1 MKICIIVTN
10 YNNSEHTIGFFNS
23 LKKVPNLD
31 FFMVV
36 VDNQSKQSSASELC
50 SIQNE
55 DRVKVIFEKSNLG
68 YFGGLNVGI
77 EWARARQNR
86 FNFDLWMVGNND
98 LRVKSG
104 FSESISAAVDT
115 FSKYPV
121 VSPDIVTLDGAHQNP
136 HVIKSISPFREFI
149 YDIYHYSYP
158 IAKLIV
164 FVASLSK
171 IFSDRKDE
179 LQHDYA
185 QEIYQG
191 YGACYFLT
199 KPFFEVFDFL
209 PNCSF
214 MMCEE
219 FFMSK
224 QLSDHGLKLFYDPTL
239 KILHHCKG
247 STGLIPGKKMW
258 EFSRE
263 AHLKYR
269 RYVGIFG
276 ARKD

>member
-1 MKICIIVTN
+1 MTN
-10 YNNSEHTIGFFNS
+10 YNNSDHTISLFNS
-23 LKKVPNLD
+23 LKKDSSLD

-36 VDNQSKQSSASELC
+36 VDNQSNQSSIAELRC
-50 SIQNE
+50 ILSE
-55 DRVKVIFEKSNLG
+55 DRVKVIFEKRNLG

-77 EWARARQNR
+77 EWARERQR
-86 FNFDLWMVGNND
+86 KFNFDLWLVGNND
-98 LRVKSG
+98 LRIDRDFSSG
-104 FSESISAAVDT
+104 ISAASDT

-121 VSPDIVTLDGAHQNP
+121 VSPDIVTLDGTHQNP
-136 HVIKSISPFREFI
+136 HVINSISPFREFI

-158 IAKLIV
+158 IAKLVV
-164 FVASLSK
+164 FCANLSK
-171 IFSDRKDE
+171 IFTDRKDE

-199 KPFFEVFDFL
+199 KAFFEIFDSL

-214 MMCEE
+214 LMYEE
-219 FFMSK
+219 FFLSK
-224 QLSDHGLKLFYDPTL
+224 QLSDHGLKMFYEPRL
-239 KILHHCKG
+239 KILHYCKG
-247 STGLIPGKKMW
+247 STGLIPRKKMW

-276 ARKD
+276 NRKG